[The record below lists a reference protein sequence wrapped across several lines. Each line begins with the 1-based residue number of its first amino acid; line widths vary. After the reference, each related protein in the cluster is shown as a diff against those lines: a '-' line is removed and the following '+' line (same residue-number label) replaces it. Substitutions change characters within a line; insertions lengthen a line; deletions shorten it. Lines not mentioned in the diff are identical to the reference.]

1 MSHAQ
6 LPDRPSLEY
15 LKVQARSRLQDLRR
29 TDPRAKLSDALL
41 SVAREYGFPSWRALK
56 AEIERRQQAGIADF
70 FAACRRGDR
79 DQVTRLLEIDA
90 RLARAADPGSQ
101 HGGWTGL
108 HAAAQAGHVHIVELL
123 LANRADV
130 HAREA
135 GDNTTALHWAA
146 ARAEQPLVRVLLDA
160 GADVHGTGDLH
171 ALDVIGWAA
180 FFRAPGTEDITV
192 MDDERRSCVEYLVER
207 GARHHI
213 FSAMCV
219 GDLALIREVAEQ
231 NPYALDRRMSR
242 FERTLT
248 ALHFAIVRKRYDI
261 LDLLIELGADLEAT
275 DASGQTALAAAMVHG
290 DREAA
295 VRLRAAGARPP
306 ETAPAA
312 TARADMA
319 LLGRSIRK
327 GVPMLKVPDIARTID
342 WYVSIGFRELARFE
356 DGGIVN
362 FGMVGFGDAE
372 LMLNI
377 HGTAGPHDVSL
388 WFYTDAVDR
397 LYQILKARQLEA
409 AQASL
414 DGKPVPDLP
423 VVFVQDI
430 EDMFYGARQ
439 FCIRDPNGY
448 EIYFIQDSPSS

>member
-15 LKVQARSRLQDLRR
+15 LKRQARSRLQDLRR
-29 TDPRAKLSDALL
+29 TDLRAKLSDALL
-41 SVAREYGFPSWRALK
+41 SVAHEYGFSSWRALK
-56 AEIERRQQAGIADF
+56 AEIERRQHASMSDF
-70 FAACRRGDR
+70 FAACRRGDS
-79 DQVTRLLEIDA
+79 DQVVRLLEIDA
-90 RLARAADPGSQ
+90 TLASVADPGAQ

-108 HAAAQAGHVHIVELL
+108 HAAAQAGHVPLVELL
-123 LANRADV
+123 LENGADV
-130 HAREA
+130 QAREA

-160 GADVHGTGDLH
+160 GADVHGAGDLH

-192 MDDERRSCVEYLVER
+192 MDNERRACVEYLVQR

-213 FSAMCV
+213 FSAMCL
-219 GDLALIREVAEQ
+219 GDLGLIREVAEQ
-231 NPYALDRRMSR
+231 NPDALDRRMSR
-242 FERTLT
+242 FERSLT

-275 DASGQTALAAAMVHG
+275 DGSGQTALAAAMVHG

-295 VRLRAAGARPP
+295 LRLRAAGARPP
-306 ETAPAA
+306 ETIPAA
-312 TARADMA
+312 TAKDGMA
-319 LLGRSIRK
+319 SLGRSIRK

-362 FGMVGFGDAE
+362 FGMVGFGNAE

-448 EIYFIQDSPSS
+448 EIYFIQDSPSV

>member
-15 LKVQARSRLQDLRR
+15 LKRQARSRLQDLRR
-29 TDPRAKLSDALL
+29 TDLRAKLSDALL
-41 SVAREYGFPSWRALK
+41 SVAREYGFSSWRALK
-56 AEIERRQQAGIADF
+56 AEIERRQHASMSDF
-70 FAACRRGDR
+70 FAACRRGDS
-79 DQVTRLLEIDA
+79 DQVVRLLEIDA
-90 RLARAADPGSQ
+90 TLASVADPGAQ

-108 HAAAQAGHVHIVELL
+108 HAAAQAGHVLLVERLL
-123 LANRADV
+123 ENGADV
-130 HAREA
+130 QAREA

-160 GADVHGTGDLH
+160 GADVHGAGDLH
-171 ALDVIGWAA
+171 VLDVIGWAA

-192 MDDERRSCVEYLVER
+192 MDNERRACVEYLVQR

-219 GDLALIREVAEQ
+219 GDLGLIREVAEQ
-231 NPYALDRRMSR
+231 NPDALDRRMSR
-242 FERTLT
+242 FERSLT

-275 DASGQTALAAAMVHG
+275 DGSGQTALAAAMVHG

-295 VRLRAAGARPP
+295 LRLRAAGARPP
-306 ETAPAA
+306 ETIPAA
-312 TARADMA
+312 TAQAGMA
-319 LLGRSIRK
+319 SLGRSIRK

-362 FGMVGFGDAE
+362 FGMVGFGNAE

-423 VVFVQDI
+423 VVFEQDI

-448 EIYFIQDSPSS
+448 EIYFIQDGPPT

>member
-15 LKVQARSRLQDLRR
+15 LKRQARSRLQDLRR
-29 TDPRAKLSDALL
+29 TDLRAKLSDALL
-41 SVAREYGFPSWRALK
+41 SVAREYGFSSWRALK
-56 AEIERRQQAGIADF
+56 AEIERRQHASMSDF
-70 FAACRRGDR
+70 FAACRRGDS
-79 DQVTRLLEIDA
+79 DQVVRLLEIDA
-90 RLARAADPGSQ
+90 TLASVADPGAQ

-108 HAAAQAGHVHIVELL
+108 HAAAQAGHILLVERLL
-123 LANRADV
+123 ENGADV
-130 HAREA
+130 QAREA

-160 GADVHGTGDLH
+160 GADVHGAGDLH

-192 MDDERRSCVEYLVER
+192 MDNERRACVEYLVQR

-219 GDLALIREVAEQ
+219 GDLGLIREVAEQ
-231 NPYALDRRMSR
+231 NPDALDRRMSR
-242 FERTLT
+242 FERSLT

-275 DASGQTALAAAMVHG
+275 DGSGQTALAAAMVHG

-295 VRLRAAGARPP
+295 LRLRAAGARPP
-306 ETAPAA
+306 ETIPAA
-312 TARADMA
+312 TAQAGMA
-319 LLGRSIRK
+319 SLGRSIRK

-362 FGMVGFGDAE
+362 FGMVGFGNAE

-423 VVFVQDI
+423 VVFEQDI

-448 EIYFIQDSPSS
+448 EIYFIQDGPPT

>member
-15 LKVQARSRLQDLRR
+15 LRLQARSRLQDLRR
-29 TDPRAKLSDALL
+29 ADPRAKLSDALL
-41 SVAREYGFPSWRALK
+41 SVAREYGFSSWRALK
-56 AEIERRQQAGIADF
+56 AELERRQQASTSDF
-70 FAACRRGDR
+70 FGACRRGDS
-79 DQVTRLLEIDA
+79 DDVVRLLQIDA
-90 RLARAADPGSQ
+90 NLARIADPGTQ

-123 LANRADV
+123 LASGADV

-160 GADVHGTGDLH
+160 GADVHGVGDLH

-180 FFRAPGTEDITV
+180 FFRAPGTEDITL
-192 MDDERRSCVEYLVER
+192 MDNERRACVEYLVQR

-231 NPYALDRRMSR
+231 NLDALDRRMSR
-242 FERTLT
+242 FERSLT

-261 LDLLIELGADLEAT
+261 LDLLIELGADLEAA
-275 DASGQTALAAAMVHG
+275 DGSGQTALAAAMVHG

-295 VRLRAAGARPP
+295 LRLRAAGARPP
-306 ETAPAA
+306 ETIPAA
-312 TARADMA
+312 TAKADMA
-319 LLGRSIRK
+319 SLGRSIRK

-362 FGMVGFGDAE
+362 FGMVGFGEAE

-414 DGKPVPDLP
+414 DGTPGPDLP
-423 VVFVQDI
+423 VVLIQDI

-448 EIYFIQDSPSS
+448 EIYFIQDSPAT